1 MNDFDLSQYDINSN
15 KNLIGVSTEE
25 NYVFDGT
32 VNENIICGDEF
43 DPEEVIGVCELIGL
57 HSLIEK
63 FPDKYETK
71 ISYDSNN
78 ISTHERKLICIAR
91 ALIHDPE
98 LLIID
103 YNNNLGVD
111 LLIKIIES
119 RTAIVLAPDDDVGDM
134 LNMKTLSLN

>member
-1 MNDFDLSQYDINSN
+1 MYR
-15 KNLIGVSTEE
+15 KST
-25 NYVFDGT
+25 
-32 VNENIICGDEF
+32 
-43 DPEEVIGVCELIGL
+43 
-57 HSLIEK
+57 
-63 FPDKYETK
+63 
-71 ISYDSNN
+71 
-78 ISTHERKLICIAR
+78 
-91 ALIHDPE
+91 DPE